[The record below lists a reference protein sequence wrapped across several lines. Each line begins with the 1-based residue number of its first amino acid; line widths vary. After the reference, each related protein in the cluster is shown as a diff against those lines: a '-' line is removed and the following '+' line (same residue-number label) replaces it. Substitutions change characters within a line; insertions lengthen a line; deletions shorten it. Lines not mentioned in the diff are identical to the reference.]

1 MEEILLRGSAVTTGS
16 MVLCALLAAVGVM
29 YVVRHVVSRLGV
41 SLRRV
46 FELRYR
52 GDAYRAAEEFEL
64 ALEEYKQRVQLLND
78 YTADYVS
85 VFNEGNWYRVLMFIE
100 ELDGAYV
107 QLCDFLQH
115 GEYLDALSLVDF
127 LLANGAALPEE
138 ILERVDEKWMPLE
151 FWQNDFDEILLKVSS
166 RLEIAAEETVKLGI
180 SRGRS
185 RKPTL
190 LAVQEL
196 KKRLDGDEI
205 Q

>member
-29 YVVRHVVSRLGV
+29 YVVRYVVSRLGV